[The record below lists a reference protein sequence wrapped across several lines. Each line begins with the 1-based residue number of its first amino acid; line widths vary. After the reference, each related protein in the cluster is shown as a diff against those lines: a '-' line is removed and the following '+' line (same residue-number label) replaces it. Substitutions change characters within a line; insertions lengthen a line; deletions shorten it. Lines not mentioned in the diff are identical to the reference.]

1 MRVKVSDLILRS
13 DCPMGGYISLVN
25 RSGSLRIKQILKWK
39 TFLKL
44 CVLIFKT
51 ATKLLEEITTVQY
64 FFGKIYQDT

>member
-13 DCPMGGYISLVN
+13 DYPMGGYISLVN
-25 RSGSLRIKQILKWK
+25 RSGSLRIKQIVSEKHFFK
-39 TFLKL
+39 F